1 MLPVKRWADYN
12 PTTRLARKPPMT
24 RDEIQQLI
32 PHRDP
37 FLWLDEIVELSE
49 SRIHARKAL
58 SPDLP
63 VFTGH
68 YPSFPVFPGVLQLE
82 AAMHAGAVLIA
93 KTSTLEPGKVPVATR
108 INDVRFRRM
117 VRPGETLDIEVELTE
132 RVSNAFFLTAKVS
145 VGGQVT
151 VRFEFACAAADSAS
165 SA

>member
-1 MLPVKRWADYN
+1 
-12 PTTRLARKPPMT
+12 MT
-24 RDEIQQLI
+24 RDDIQQLI

-37 FLWLDEIVELSE
+37 FLWLDEIVEQTE
-49 SRIHARKAL
+49 TRIHARKHL

-82 AAMHAGAVLIA
+82 AAMQAGAVLIA
-93 KTSTLEPGKVPVATR
+93 KTTTMEPGKVPVATR

-132 RVSNAFFLTAKVS
+132 RMSNAFFLTAKVS
-145 VGGQVT
+145 VDGQVS
-151 VRFEFACAAADSAS
+151 VRFEFACATADAVG
-165 SA
+165 